1 MIELFG
7 RQRQCL
13 RIMGHHFVR
22 DKSQLL
28 GKWRNIL
35 YFGVLM
41 FVMSAQWPMMN
52 YAIYNIDNL
61 ELATASLSICF
72 TNVLTVIKIATF
84 LSYKWRF
91 VALMTK
97 LESMYH
103 ECKFSRFYVQSFLYS
118 FES

>member
-7 RQRQCL
+7 RQKQCL
-13 RIMGHHFVR
+13 RLMGHQLVR

-28 GKWRNIL
+28 GKWRNIV

-41 FVMSAQWPMMN
+41 LVMSAQWPMID
-52 YAIYNIDNL
+52 YAIYYRDNL

-72 TNVLTVIKIATF
+72 TNVLTVIKITTF

-91 VALMTK
+91 VAMMTK
-97 LESMYH
+97 LETMYH
-103 ECKFSRFYVQSFLYS
+103 ECKYYLF
-118 FES
+118 